1 MKSLSFPCIRI
12 YTGVCCRICLI
23 WTSIFL
29 TSSMGDFEAER
40 SLGTTDIVALNIF
53 SGEKIFLHDLIYS
66 IKCNKTILKLT
77 TRNK

>member
-1 MKSLSFPCIRI
+1 
-12 YTGVCCRICLI
+12 
-23 WTSIFL
+23 
-29 TSSMGDFEAER
+29 MGDFEAER